1 MELSSKFQGRSKED
15 YELVVRAAT
24 LNDAAAYAELL
35 RRYKEPLF
43 KFFVK
48 MTGRPDDAE
57 DLTIISLS
65 KAFQNIQTYK
75 PDYPFGTWLFRIATN
90 TGIDYLRKKRLHTRS
105 IDDFRDDEEGRSGVP
120 QIMSEDLSPEEEL
133 IIKERNE
140 QLRVIIQ
147 NLKPRYRNLME
158 MRYYEQLSYE
168 EIAER
173 TALPVGTVKALLFR
187 GRMLIGQMLLKKKG

>member
-1 MELSSKFQGRSKED
+1 MELNSKFQGRSKED

-24 LNDAAAYAELL
+24 QNDATAYTELL

-48 MTGRPDDAE
+48 MTGRPEDAE

-65 KAFQNIQTYK
+65 KAFQGIHSYK
-75 PDYPFGTWLFRIATN
+75 PDYPFATWLFRIATN
-90 TGIDYLRKKRLHTRS
+90 TGIDYLRKKRVHTRS
-105 IDDFRDDEEGRSGVP
+105 IDELKDDEEGRAGPP
-120 QIMSEDLSPEEEL
+120 QIVSEDLSPEENL

-147 NLKPRYRNLME
+147 NLKPRYRTLLE

-187 GRMLIGQMLLKKKG
+187 GRMLIAQMFRGKG

>member
-1 MELSSKFQGRSKED
+1 MELSSKFQGRSRED

-24 LNDAAAYAELL
+24 QNDAAAYTELL
-35 RRYKEPLF
+35 RRYKEPLY

-48 MTGRPDDAE
+48 MTGRPEDAE

-65 KAFQNIQTYK
+65 KAFQSIHSYK

-90 TGIDYLRKKRLHTRS
+90 TGIDYLRKKRVHTRS
-105 IDDFRDDEEGRSGVP
+105 IDDFREDEEGRTSPP
-120 QIMSEDLSPEEEL
+120 QIVSEDLSPEEEL

-147 NLKPRYRNLME
+147 NLKPRYRTLLE

-168 EIAER
+168 EIAEK

-187 GRMLIGQMLLKKKG
+187 GRMLIAQMFLRNKV